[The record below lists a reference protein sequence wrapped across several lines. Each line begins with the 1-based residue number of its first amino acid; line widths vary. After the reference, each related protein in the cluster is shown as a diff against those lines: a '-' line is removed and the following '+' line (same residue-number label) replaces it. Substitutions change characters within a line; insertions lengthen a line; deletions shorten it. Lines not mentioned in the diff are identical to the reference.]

1 MSASLTLVPRWQADA
16 AAAWRT
22 RSARVMRRVMR
33 IDRWDVLRDGPLT
46 EARLLRRLHSLGG
59 EAVSRIYR
67 ASDAVS
73 AQTDGRERIHAVARG
88 LIKITIDGEA
98 GILAAGDLVFVPC
111 GAVLRVEVIGR
122 PDVACLEA
130 FVGTDTRA
138 EVA

>member
-1 MSASLTLVPRWQADA
+1 MTPTLTLVPRWQADA
-16 AAAWRT
+16 AAGWRT
-22 RSARVMRRVMR
+22 RSARLMR

-46 EARLLRRLHSLGG
+46 EERLLRRLHSLGC
-59 EAVSRIYR
+59 EAVSRVYR
-67 ASDAVS
+67 ATDAVS

-111 GAVLRVEVIGR
+111 GAMLRVEVIGQS
-122 PDVACLEA
+122 DASCLEA
-130 FVGTDTRA
+130 FVGADSRA